1 MARLHSYRKQI
12 VLLALTFALLG
23 VLPRAAADS
32 PLDLCRTLV
41 DFLGYRP
48 ELNPPQALDP
58 FGFAAWQ
65 RGAEERVLQWGR
77 EQGIA
82 GLEGVIP
89 ENRRKAALTSVHE
102 TIAKKYMTTVEL
114 PDKAPDVGVKV
125 TPGEPHV
132 VMFAPGGKVL
142 DRIESIA
149 KIGYERWGHHMF
161 PSIHRLRDG
170 RLLARV
176 YVGGEGASPGRYRS
190 ARPHYTLDYLSEDG
204 GQHWLH
210 FASFHQA
217 ESMDMIFNTGFD
229 DRPRTDISFRL
240 ADGEEIRYQRRFMD
254 FDLGDPQVKPYSRN
268 YYSRNPHSGNYYRLG
283 DLPRD
288 QQGIPMF
295 TRKPGEEKW
304 TEGKAFWDPDTLLQ
318 GRVVGIDAREGEPTR
333 MVRRMAGLVPSGMM
347 QLKDG
352 SLVIAPDASDAVRPV
367 SDLRPDGTM
376 DSSTENYILRSF
388 DRGRTWKYT
397 GGVPRFT
404 YQTFFDS
411 VRGHVEPRFPGGA
424 WIALY
429 RTGGI
434 YCSGGGP
441 VIMLRSTD
449 EGKTWSQPMPI
460 RPCSGGTLNG
470 LMLENGIAVRA
481 YGRPGAFLM
490 FCADGKGERWG
501 NDVTVDRPTKGQ
513 EGENTDNNGNFV
525 ATGPDRFI
533 YIYSCY
539 DRPDPW
545 GQPRLAVIA
554 QEFVVSKK

>member
-1 MARLHSYRKQI
+1 MARLRSTLYRKQV
-12 VLLALTFALLG
+12 VLLALTVALLG

-41 DFLGYRP
+41 DFLASRP
-48 ELNPPQALDP
+48 NVSPATTVDP
-58 FGFAAWQ
+58 VAATTRL
-65 RGAEERVLQWGR
+65 RGVEEKVLQWGR
-77 EQGIA
+77 EKGVT
-82 GLEGVIP
+82 GLAGVIP
-89 ENRRKAALTSVHE
+89 ENRREAALKSVYE
-102 TIAKKYMTTVEL
+102 TMAEKTMSTVVL

-132 VMFAPGGKVL
+132 VMFAPEGKVN
-142 DRIESIA
+142 DRIESISG
-149 KIGYERWGHHMF
+149 IGYERWGHHMF

-176 YVGGEGASPGRYRS
+176 YVGGEGASPGRFRS
-190 ARPHYTLDYLSEDG
+190 AGPHYTLDYLSEDG

-210 FASFHQA
+210 FASFHQT
-217 ESMDMIFNTGFD
+217 ESMDMVFNTGFD
-229 DRPRTDISFRL
+229 DRPRTDIAFRL

-254 FDLGDPQVKPYSRN
+254 FDLGDPQVKPYS
-268 YYSRNPHSGNYYRLG
+268 GNYYRLG

-288 QQGIPMF
+288 KQEIPML

-304 TEGKAFWDPDTLLQ
+304 TEGKAFWDPDTLLLSQ
-318 GRVVGIDAREGEPTR
+318 VVGIKEGERTR
-333 MVRRMAGLVPSGMM
+333 LVRRMAGLVPSGLM

-352 SLVIAPDASDAVRPV
+352 SLVIAPDASDSVRPV

-388 DRGRTWKYT
+388 DQGRTWKYT

-411 VRGHVEPRFPGGA
+411 VRGHLEPRFSGGA

-429 RTGGI
+429 RTTGI
-434 YCSGGGP
+434 YWSGGGP
-441 VIMLRSTD
+441 VIMRRSTD
-449 EGKTWSQPMPI
+449 EGKTWSEPMPI

-490 FCADGKGERWG
+490 FSADGKGERWG
-501 NDVTVDRPTKGQ
+501 NDVTVDRPTKGM

-525 ATGPDRFI
+525 PTGPDRFI
-533 YIYSCY
+533 YAYSRY

-554 QEFVVSKK
+554 QEFVVSKKDGRR

>member
-1 MARLHSYRKQI
+1 MARLQSTRYRKQI
-12 VLLALTFALLG
+12 VFLLLTVALLG

-41 DFLGYRP
+41 DFLSSRGNLSP
-48 ELNPPQALDP
+48 ATTVDTV
-58 FGFAAWQ
+58 AAITRV
-65 RGAEERVLQWGR
+65 RGVEEQVLKWGR
-77 EQGIA
+77 DQGIA

-89 ENRRKAALTSVHE
+89 ANRRDAVLTSVYE
-102 TIAKKYMTTVEL
+102 TMAKKTMSTVVL
-114 PDKAPDVGVKV
+114 PDSAPDVGVKV

-132 VMFAPGGKVL
+132 VMFAPEGKVN

-149 KIGYERWGHHMF
+149 KIGYERWGHHMVPQF
-161 PSIHRLRDG
+161 YRFRDG
-170 RLLARV
+170 RLLIRV
-176 YVGGEGASPGRYRS
+176 FVGGEGYNPASPLFRFRASSSAGLRYF
-190 ARPHYTLDYLSEDG
+190 LDFLSEDG
-204 GQHWLH
+204 GRHWLH
-210 FASFHQA
+210 FASFNQP
-217 ESMDMIFNTGFD
+217 ESMENFSAGYEE
-229 DRPRTDISFRL
+229 RPRSEIAFRL

-254 FDLGDPQVKPYSRN
+254 FDLGDPQVKPYS
-268 YYSRNPHSGNYYRLG
+268 GNYYRLG

-288 QQGIPMF
+288 KQEIPML

-304 TEGKAFWDPDTLLQ
+304 TEGKAFWDPDTLLLSQ
-318 GRVVGIDAREGEPTR
+318 VVGIKEGERTR
-333 MVRRMAGLVPSGMM
+333 LVRRMAGLVPSGLM

-352 SLVIAPDASDAVRPV
+352 SLVIAPDASDSVRPV

-388 DRGRTWKYT
+388 DQGRTWKYT

-411 VRGHVEPRFPGGA
+411 VRGHLEPRFSGGA

-429 RTGGI
+429 RTTGI
-434 YCSGGGP
+434 YWSGGGP
-441 VIMLRSTD
+441 VIMRRSTD
-449 EGKTWSQPMPI
+449 EGKTWSEPMPI

-490 FCADGKGERWG
+490 FSADGKGERWG
-501 NDVTVDRPTKGQ
+501 NDVTVDRPTKGM

-525 ATGPDRFI
+525 ATGPDRFM
-533 YIYSCY
+533 YAYSRY

-554 QEFVVSKK
+554 QEFVVSRK